1 MVALTNGYF
10 RTRYLLTA
18 AILAG
23 CLIATGPTIVD
34 RENFYGCRWLYPL
47 LPLYSYLAAL
57 ALSSPMYIF
66 WQKKIGGSDKNWLD
80 VTVRTTVSGVMALWK
95 AIQESIEISATKQAS
110 PFILVRDLPQSLSVA
125 PMLSPFDP
133 LLIDGKTKL
142 PRSQFVSSGKLIDG
156 LRNNELQNIC
166 LGFDQNLGG
175 LFGSEFDAGKTI
187 FGPQLNA
194 LEVANRLAP
203 PLAFYNGA
211 IKQQSRPG
219 LQNNL

>member
-1 MVALTNGYF
+1 M
-10 RTRYLLTA
+10 
-18 AILAG
+18 
-23 CLIATGPTIVD
+23 
-34 RENFYGCRWLYPL
+34 
-47 LPLYSYLAAL
+47 
-57 ALSSPMYIF
+57 
-66 WQKKIGGSDKNWLD
+66 
-80 VTVRTTVSGVMALWK
+80 
-95 AIQESIEISATKQAS
+95 
-110 PFILVRDLPQSLSVA
+110 PQSLSVA

-175 LFGSEFDAGKTI
+175 LFACEFDAGKVP

-194 LEVANRLAP
+194 QDVANRLAP

-211 IKQQSRPG
+211 IKLDESQENLLLESNSKAGPACRLTCDGLSPTNNDFLYVDAKVDTAAIGQSLMELHWVTNRKPDWEPRERRVIIDATVNDGQYHRYFFPAQVNQFRPQWLSYSYYDWFSRWLESG
-219 LQNNL
+219 FAQHRSDQ